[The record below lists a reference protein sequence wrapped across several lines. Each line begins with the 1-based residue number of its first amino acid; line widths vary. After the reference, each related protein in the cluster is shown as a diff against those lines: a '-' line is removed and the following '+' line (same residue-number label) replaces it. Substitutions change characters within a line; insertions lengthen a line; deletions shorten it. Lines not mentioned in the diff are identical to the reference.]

1 MQKIHKL
8 TKLESIESIF
18 PVPICKYSQRQL
30 QCGQQ
35 PTVSKDQAVGIG
47 STNVRSLTHV
57 GSMKIPLILGFPCKL
72 PQEK

>member
-8 TKLESIESIF
+8 TKLESIF
-18 PVPICKYSQRQL
+18 PGPICKYSQRQL
-30 QCGQQ
+30 QCGQR